1 MHESASES
9 LQSKLE
15 KSHPLSCGCHKKN
28 RHPTGAR
35 IRSNRRT
42 IPRFWLHQSDLKT
55 RASAQTE
62 VGVKARGRSAVI
74 TKPRSKMDN
83 LLFTDCFAVALTPC
97 CYQLP
102 AGMSCVSGSSCLPL
116 FAYPK
121 QPWSIPTTFPPAGAP
136 CTPHT
141 SLLAPCGVAK
151 HKQPGQENY
160 CRECQPRKGCKIKY
174 LEKKKEQRAQMKVT
188 LGSTCAHLGNAGVTT
203 APRTCMLIWM
213 SYVNIGAQIGATDG
227 QKGIAHERTIRSEK
241 TNAVFLS
248 CAVAFESLLEREKLK
263 KNPKKQKNNG
273 SCFQTGCC
281 HLPLGAE
288 RSDFCCSGDR

>member
-141 SLLAPCGVAK
+141 SLLVPCGVAK
-151 HKQPGQENY
+151 RKQPGQENY

-188 LGSTCAHLGNAGVTT
+188 LGSTCAHLGNAGVTA

-213 SYVNIGAQIGATDG
+213 SYVNIGDG
-227 QKGIAHERTIRSEK
+227 GQSSDRCKRRSKRNRTRAHNPIREDKRSLP
-241 TNAVFLS
+241 VPLRLS
-248 CAVAFESLLEREKLK
+248 LS
-263 KNPKKQKNNG
+263 
-273 SCFQTGCC
+273 
-281 HLPLGAE
+281 
-288 RSDFCCSGDR
+288 